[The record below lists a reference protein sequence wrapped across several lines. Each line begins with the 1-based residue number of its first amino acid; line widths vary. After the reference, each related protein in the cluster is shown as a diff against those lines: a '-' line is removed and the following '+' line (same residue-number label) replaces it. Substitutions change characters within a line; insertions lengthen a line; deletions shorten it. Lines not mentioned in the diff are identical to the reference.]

1 VTYWQ
6 MQEFC
11 PEMVEPLLPPVHD
24 AHAHIACPGHDTW
37 HAGDML
43 PLPHV
48 TVMHWHDVKRGVE
61 PLTTTTGASAVT
73 GRDPGSPATRSAMS
87 ADRFAR

>member
-1 VTYWQ
+1 

-11 PEMVEPLLPPVHD
+11 PERAEARLPPEQD
-24 AHAHIACPGHDTW
+24 AHAHIACPGHETW

-48 TVMHWHDVKRGVE
+48 TVMHWHDVESGV
-61 PLTTTTGASAVT
+61 GASAAT
-73 GRDPGSPATRSAMS
+73 GSDSGSPTTRSAMS

>member
-1 VTYWQ
+1 
-6 MQEFC
+6 MQEFW
-11 PEMVEPLLPPVHD
+11 PEMVELLLPATQD
-24 AHAHIACPGHDTW
+24 AHAHIACPGQDTW

-48 TVMHWHDVKRGVE
+48 TVMHWHDVESGA
-61 PLTTTTGASAVT
+61 PSLTTSTGASAAT

-87 ADRFAR
+87 ADRLAR